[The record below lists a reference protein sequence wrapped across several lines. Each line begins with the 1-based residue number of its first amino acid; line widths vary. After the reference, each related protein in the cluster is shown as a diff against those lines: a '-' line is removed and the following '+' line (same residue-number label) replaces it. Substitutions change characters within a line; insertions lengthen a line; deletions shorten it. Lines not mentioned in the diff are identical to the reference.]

1 MPQLVANGPTIPV
14 SLMNELDSGRVV
26 FFCGAGI
33 SAGPASGLPDY
44 IGLVK
49 KVYETTNL
57 EPDSVECEA
66 LDLEDNNL
74 ENIEKGQPN
83 FDKAFGLLER
93 PERLGSERLRRSIIE
108 CLSTKPTGS
117 LPVHDALL
125 TLSRNEKG
133 MRLITTNFDNR
144 FIDAGLNENSV
155 DASPKL
161 PVPKLRRWSSLVH
174 LHGRI
179 KPQDDGLDLVITA
192 ADFGRAYLTE
202 AWAARFITELFR
214 EFIVVFVGYSVSD
227 PVMAY
232 MVDALAAES
241 KRGARFM
248 TTYAF
253 AAYDGDRMNIHKVQD
268 EWRAKNIEAIPYD
281 KKDRHRLLDETLIA
295 WAEIRKDPY
304 QARSWIALNEMSKMP
319 AGLDDPVVERVTWA
333 LQNSVAAENLANAP
347 VVTDQSDYLTFEK
360 WLDILDQKGALS
372 CTASYTNSNVST
384 QDSTRGHLVDT
395 GDRLW
400 HPNDL
405 DTIRRYLAQ
414 WLARHIHIPQ
424 LLSWVLRKGGQM
436 HSELRIQVQRSLAD
450 SNMHIPEKLRLYWT
464 ILLDN
469 VPVNLWRHVWTND
482 QYISSDADERRFIED
497 QVILSITPK
506 LEVRS
511 GPSPKWDIL
520 RYFDDNPRPLSPLE
534 ACAHLKLTVG
544 HRDTRE
550 QFLDILYDANV
561 LARNAE
567 RLTVYLEQ
575 ALSLAVFDDDVY
587 KDSTLYRRSIAQS
600 NQNDDHDDWACLI
613 DFVRDSYFRLAETN
627 RFRANNLLNHWVLS
641 KSPLFKRLALH
652 ALTNNPN
659 SDIRLT
665 QKLLVHGRWP
675 GIWNEEL
682 RREVLRFLR
691 LAGSR
696 LPRDL
701 RVSIV
706 KTIHAGPKSKQYYE
720 NIQKEKALRLIRL
733 QFSGARLDKK
743 SRALIA
749 DEKFDAEGELNERD
763 EFRTWSDEATWIAQE
778 DFTPQNLL
786 NYSVADISTA
796 LLNSKISSDAFHG
809 LAIQKPVRAASAL
822 RRLAKNGEWP
832 KKYWNRF
839 LWSLPELKHRQTLR
853 VRLMMYI
860 SQLLVTAPNDFFT
873 KVGSSIAGVIKLL
886 AEEWDID
893 RESDIRSLWNKTW
906 NGIEKFNI
914 KEIEIDDVLNKAL
927 NNTAGKLAEVALL
940 RLQKHNPKTDEGI
953 PKPIRQYFN
962 TIFTDQNGH
971 LGRVMLA
978 MRLYRLFVIDRQ
990 WVKEHVIP
998 LFDPQNSEE
1007 AAILWSGYAYSP
1019 TVSPDLLQTFK
1030 EPFLQVL
1037 KDVEQIGRRKR
1048 HLIGLYMTICLEAP
1062 DGLTNQEILDVVK
1075 SMSEESLVSVLN
1087 SLRNRFKGDA
1097 TERAQVWN
1105 EKVSSWL
1112 DKYWPSAGTQNT
1124 TGTSKAILGILCE
1137 CGDAFP
1143 SAVTWSLPYLQHVTD
1158 SGLYLLK
1165 ENDCIEQYPEAS
1177 LQLLNKVMSS
1187 NGITVQGR
1195 HTLKTILDKIK
1206 KINPGLVADPLF
1218 QKLYNIA
1225 T

>member
-1 MPQLVANGPTIPV
+1 M

-44 IGLVK
+44 TGLMK
-49 KVYETTNL
+49 KVYETSHL

-74 ENIEKGQPN
+74 ENLEKVQPN

-93 PERLGSERLRRSIIE
+93 PERLGSERLRRSIID
-108 CLSTKPTGS
+108 CLSIEPTGA

-125 TLSRNEKG
+125 TLSRSEKG
-133 MRLITTNFDNR
+133 VRLITTNFDNR
-144 FIDAGLNENSV
+144 FIEAGLNENLV

-161 PVPKLRRWSSLVH
+161 PVPKTHRWSSLVH

-253 AAYDGDRMNIHKVQD
+253 AAYEGAGMNIHKVQD
-268 EWRAKNIEAIPYD
+268 EWRAKNIEPIPYD
-281 KKDRHRLLDETLIA
+281 KKDRHRLLGETLVA

-319 AGLDDPVVERVTWA
+319 AGPDDPAVERVTWA
-333 LQNSVAAENLANAP
+333 LQDSVAAENLANAP
-347 VVTDQSDYLTFEK
+347 AVTDESDYLTFEK
-360 WLDILDQKGALS
+360 WLDILDRKGVLS
-372 CTASYTNSNVST
+372 CTASYTSSNVLT
-384 QDSTRGHLVDT
+384 QDSTSGYLVDN

-400 HPNDL
+400 RPNDL
-405 DTIRRYLAQ
+405 DPARSFLAQ

-424 LLSWVLRKGGQM
+424 LLAWVLRKGGQM
-436 HSELRIQVQRSLAD
+436 HPELRMRVQRSLAD
-450 SNMHIPEKLRLYWT
+450 SKMDIPEKLRHYWT
-464 ILLDN
+464 VLLDN
-469 VPVNLWRHVWTND
+469 LPVNLWRHVWTTD
-482 QYISSDADERRFIED
+482 QYNLSVSDERRFIED

-511 GPSPKWDIL
+511 GPSREMDIL
-520 RYFDDNPRPLSPLE
+520 RYFDDKPRPLSSLE

-550 QFLDILYDANV
+550 QFRYILYDFNV

-567 RLTVYLEQ
+567 RLTGYLEQ

-587 KDSTLYRRSIAQS
+587 KDSTLYRSSIVSS
-600 NQNDDHDDWACLI
+600 NQNDEHDDWTCLI
-613 DFVRDSYFRLAETN
+613 DLARDSYLSLAKTN
-627 RFRANNLLNHWVLS
+627 RFRADYLLNHWVLS
-641 KSPLFKRLALH
+641 KQPIFKRLALH
-652 ALTNNPN
+652 ALTDNPK
-659 SDIRLT
+659 SDIRLAR
-665 QKLLVHGRWP
+665 KLLVNGRWP
-675 GIWNEEL
+675 GMWNEEL
-682 RREVLRFLR
+682 RKEVLRLLR

-706 KTIHAGPKSKQYYE
+706 KLIHAGPNSKQYYE

-733 QFSGARLDKK
+733 QASGAKLDKK
-743 SRALIA
+743 SSALIA
-749 DEKFDAEGELNERD
+749 DENIDTEGELNERD
-763 EFRTWSDEATWIAQE
+763 EFRIWSSEATWIAQE
-778 DFTPQNLL
+778 DFTPENLL
-786 NYSVADISTA
+786 NCSVAEISTA
-796 LLNSKISSDAFHG
+796 LLDSKMSSDVFHG
-809 LAIQKPVRAASAL
+809 LALQKPVKAASAL
-822 RRLAKNGEWP
+822 RRLAIDGEWP
-832 KKYWNRF
+832 KKHWNRF
-839 LWSLPELKHRQTLR
+839 LWSLTQLKQRETLR
-853 VRLMMYI
+853 VRLLIYV
-860 SQLLVTAPNDFFT
+860 SQVIKSAPNNFFT
-873 KVGSSIAGVIKLL
+873 KGGSSIAGFVKLL

-893 RESDIRSLWNKTW
+893 RESDIRSLWNKVW

-914 KEIEIDDVLNKAL
+914 KEIEVDDVLDKAL
-927 NNTAGKLAEVALL
+927 NNTAGKLAEAALL
-940 RLQKHNPKTDEGI
+940 RLQKHNPKTDERI
-953 PKPIRQYFN
+953 PKPVRQYFN

-978 MRLYRLFVIDRQ
+978 MRLYYLFVIDRQ
-990 WVKEHVIP
+990 WVKEQMIP
-998 LFDPQNSEE
+998 LFDPQYSEE
-1007 AAILWSGYAYSP
+1007 AAILWSGYAHSP

-1037 KDVEQIGRRKR
+1037 KDVKQIGRRKR
-1048 HLIGLYMTICLEAP
+1048 HLIGLYITICLEAP
-1062 DGLTNQEILDVVK
+1062 DGLTNQEILDVIK

-1097 TERAQVWN
+1097 TERSQVWN
-1105 EKVSSWL
+1105 EKVYPWL
-1112 DKYWPSAGTQNT
+1112 DRYWPSTGTQNT

-1143 SAVTWSLPYLQHVTD
+1143 HAVDWSLPYLKPVTGN
-1158 SGLYLLK
+1158 GLYLLK
-1165 ENDCIEQYPEAS
+1165 ETDYIYQHSES
-1177 LQLLNKVMSS
+1177 TLQLLDKVISS
-1187 NGITVQGR
+1187 NGLMPQAR
-1195 HTLKTILDKIK
+1195 HTLKSILDKLK
-1206 KINPGLVADPLF
+1206 EVNPGLVADTVF
-1218 QKLYNIA
+1218 QKLYKIA